1 MIQSTEMTFK
11 CLHCFRTFTIPYA
24 LKRHISEKHQYNTN
38 KDEEE
43 AFQSNI
49 LYEELSL
56 WDKEETFQLNILTYE
71 ELSLWDEDFTMNYA
85 KVISQSIIIITKIN
99 LMKINL

>member
-1 MIQSTEMTFK
+1 MTFK
-11 CLHCFRTFTIPYA
+11 CLHCFRTFATPYA

-49 LYEELSL
+49 PYEELSL
-56 WDKEETFQLNILTYE
+56 WDEEETFQSNVLTYE

-85 KVISQSIIIITKIN
+85 EVISQSIIIIVKINLTKIN
-99 LMKINL
+99 L

>member
-1 MIQSTEMTFK
+1 MTFK
-11 CLHCFRTFTIPYA
+11 CLHCFRTFTTPYA
-24 LKRHISEKHQYNTN
+24 LKRHISEKYQYNTN

-49 LYEELSL
+49 PYEELSL
-56 WDKEETFQLNILTYE
+56 WDEEETFQSNVPTYE

-85 KVISQSIIIITKIN
+85 EVISQSIIIIVKINLTKIN
-99 LMKINL
+99 L

>member
-1 MIQSTEMTFK
+1 MTFK
-11 CLHCFRTFTIPYA
+11 CLHCFCTFATPYA
-24 LKRHISEKHQYNTN
+24 LKRHISEKYQYNTN

-56 WDKEETFQLNILTYE
+56 WDEEETF
-71 ELSLWDEDFTMNYA
+71 
-85 KVISQSIIIITKIN
+85 
-99 LMKINL
+99 